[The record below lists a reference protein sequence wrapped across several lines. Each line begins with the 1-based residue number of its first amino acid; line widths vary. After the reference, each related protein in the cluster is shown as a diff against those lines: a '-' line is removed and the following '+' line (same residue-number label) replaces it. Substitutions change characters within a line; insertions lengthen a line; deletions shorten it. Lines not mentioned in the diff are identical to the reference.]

1 MNKKIG
7 KNTKNL
13 KVVFTFCLGV
23 VLSATGVYA
32 ATQVNAKDVS
42 FSSYSMSATN
52 VKDAID
58 SIYNYDTKNNKCPD
72 NTKCLD
78 KICRRA
84 TTLHTEECKN
94 SNCGSTSNGDKITYG
109 NLGTKGVLTS
119 GDAFDCDVNGDGEY
133 DPETERFYYVSPY
146 FDTRSKKFNSN
157 YATLIYYDTANRRS
171 GDGVFNYT
179 AQSLDYIRDNI
190 IWIFN
195 SKTIKSNTWP
205 GVSKLITEDR
215 QQLDEEGNSASI
227 NNSYS
232 SPSNTALTVTRV
244 LTYQEIQNCINTS
257 DENKTLLSS
266 CKFLL
271 ENTKYSSHELVDTV
285 NKNYDG
291 YWLETIKAPI
301 TNSKYAWVISG
312 IDAGL
317 KTELVHYEDLT
328 TVSRTYGF
336 RPVIELSLLNI
347 EY

>member
-13 KVVFTFCLGV
+13 KVVFAFCLGV

-72 NTKCLD
+72 NTKCLN

-94 SNCGSTSNGDKITYG
+94 SNCGSTSKGDKITYG

-146 FDTRSKKFNSN
+146 YNTSSKEFNSN
-157 YATLIYYDTANRRS
+157 YATLVYYK
-171 GDGVFNYT
+171 NYDNYNDLVMNYST
-179 AQSLDYIRDNI
+179 VSLDYITAGSIPCGFVNH
-190 IWIFN
+190 
-195 SKTIKSNTWP
+195 TITNASWP
-205 GVSKLITEDR
+205 GVSLINTER
-215 QQLDEEGNSASI
+215 LQLDDQGSSKYTIDYEPFDS
-227 NNSYS
+227 S
-232 SPSNTALTVTRV
+232 SPSKVARA
-244 LTYQEIQNCINTS
+244 LTYQEIQNCISTS
-257 DENKTLLSS
+257 NGNETISHS
-266 CKFLL
+266 CEFLL
-271 ENTKYSSHELVDTV
+271 ENTKYSSSELPTTSY
-285 NKNYDG
+285 KNSDG
-291 YWLETIKAPI
+291 YWLETIKSPI
-301 TNSKYAWVISG
+301 LTSTSAWVISG
-312 IDAGL
+312 IEAGPR
-317 KTELVHYEDLT
+317 TS
-328 TVSRTYGF
+328 TVYYDNLEKAPHTYGF
-336 RPVIELSLLNI
+336 RPTIEVSLLNI